1 MSCICRLEFGQI
13 RGITNKQMNI
23 SIFSLES
30 ISRINPSPFFI
41 LSLIPYLVFLN
52 YASKTKAIPKISFIG
67 FKLTLLFVFMTI
79 VFAII
84 SQVYFGDELTNVDPL
99 HGLAESF
106 LTISDAFVVYGF
118 VLMLQSIKTKKEV
131 NNS

>member
-1 MSCICRLEFGQI
+1 
-13 RGITNKQMNI
+13 MNI
-23 SIFSLES
+23 SILSLES
-30 ISRINPSPFFI
+30 IARVDPSPFFI
-41 LSLIPYLVFLN
+41 LSLIPYLVFLR
-52 YASKTKAIPKISFIG
+52 YAGKTKSIPKISLLG

-84 SQVYFGDELTNVDPL
+84 SLIYFGEELTNVDVL

-106 LTISDAFVVYGF
+106 LTISDALVVYGF
-118 VLMLQSIKTKKEV
+118 VLMMQSVRSNIEV

>member
-1 MSCICRLEFGQI
+1 
-13 RGITNKQMNI
+13 MNI
-23 SIFSLES
+23 SILSLES
-30 ISRINPSPFFI
+30 IARVDPSPFFI
-41 LSLIPYLVFLN
+41 LSLIPYLVFLR
-52 YASKTKAIPKISFIG
+52 YAGKTKSIPKISLLG

-84 SQVYFGDELTNVDPL
+84 SLIYFGEELTNVDVL

-106 LTISDAFVVYGF
+106 LTISDALVVYGF
-118 VLMLQSIKTKKEV
+118 VLMLQSVRSKKEV

>member
-1 MSCICRLEFGQI
+1 
-13 RGITNKQMNI
+13 MNI
-23 SIFSLES
+23 SILSLES
-30 ISRINPSPFFI
+30 IAGVDPSPFFI
-41 LSLIPYLVFLN
+41 LSLIPYLVFLR
-52 YASKTKAIPKISFIG
+52 YAGKTKSIPKISLLG

-84 SQVYFGDELTNVDPL
+84 SLIYFGEELTNVDVL

-106 LTISDAFVVYGF
+106 LTISDALVVYGF
-118 VLMLQSIKTKKEV
+118 VLMLQSARRETEV

>member
-1 MSCICRLEFGQI
+1 
-13 RGITNKQMNI
+13 MNI

-30 ISRINPSPFFI
+30 IARVDPSPFFI
-41 LSLIPYLVFLN
+41 LSLIPYLVFLR
-52 YASKTKAIPKISFIG
+52 YAGKTKVIPKISFLG

-84 SQVYFGDELTNVDPL
+84 SLIYFGEDLTNVDVL

-106 LTISDAFVVYGF
+106 LTISDALVVYGF
-118 VLMLQSIKTKKEV
+118 ILMLQSVRSKTEV

>member
-1 MSCICRLEFGQI
+1 
-13 RGITNKQMNI
+13 MNI
-23 SIFSLES
+23 SILSLES
-30 ISRINPSPFFI
+30 IARVDPSPFFI
-41 LSLIPYLVFLN
+41 LSLIPYLVFLK
-52 YASKTKAIPKISFIG
+52 YAGKTKSIPKISLLG

-84 SQVYFGDELTNVDPL
+84 SIIYFGEELTNVDVL

-106 LTISDAFVVYGF
+106 LTISDALVVYGF
-118 VLMLQSIKTKKEV
+118 ILMLQSVKSKTEV

>member
-1 MSCICRLEFGQI
+1 MNMSIL
-13 RGITNKQMNI
+13 
-23 SIFSLES
+23 SLES
-30 ISRINPSPFFI
+30 IARVDPSPFFI
-41 LSLIPYLVFLN
+41 LSLIPYLVFLR
-52 YASKTKAIPKISFIG
+52 YAGKTKSIPKISLLG

-84 SQVYFGDELTNVDPL
+84 SLIYFGEELTNVDVL

-106 LTISDAFVVYGF
+106 LTISDALVVYGF
-118 VLMLQSIKTKKEV
+118 VLMLQSAIRKTEV

>member
-1 MSCICRLEFGQI
+1 
-13 RGITNKQMNI
+13 MNI
-23 SIFSLES
+23 SILSLES
-30 ISRINPSPFFI
+30 IARVDPSPFFI
-41 LSLIPYLVFLN
+41 LSLIPYLVFLR
-52 YASKTKAIPKISFIG
+52 YAGKTKSIPKISLLG

-84 SQVYFGDELTNVDPL
+84 SLIYFGEELTNVDVL

-106 LTISDAFVVYGF
+106 LTISDALVVYGF
-118 VLMLQSIKTKKEV
+118 VLMLQSARSEKEV

>member
-1 MSCICRLEFGQI
+1 
-13 RGITNKQMNI
+13 MNI
-23 SIFSLES
+23 SILSLES
-30 ISRINPSPFFI
+30 IARVDPSPFFI
-41 LSLIPYLVFLN
+41 LSLIPYLIFLR
-52 YASKTKAIPKISFIG
+52 YAGKTKSIPKISLLG

-84 SQVYFGDELTNVDPL
+84 SLIYFGEELTNVDVL

-106 LTISDAFVVYGF
+106 LTISDALVVYGF
-118 VLMLQSIKTKKEV
+118 ILMLQSARRKTEV

>member
-1 MSCICRLEFGQI
+1 
-13 RGITNKQMNI
+13 MNI
-23 SIFSLES
+23 SILSLES
-30 ISRINPSPFFI
+30 IARVDPSPFFI
-41 LSLIPYLVFLN
+41 LSLIPYLVFLR
-52 YASKTKAIPKISFIG
+52 YAGKTKSIPKISLIG

-84 SQVYFGDELTNVDPL
+84 SLIYFGEELTNVDVL

-106 LTISDAFVVYGF
+106 LTISDALVVYGF
-118 VLMLQSIKTKKEV
+118 VLMLQSARRKTEV

>member
-1 MSCICRLEFGQI
+1 
-13 RGITNKQMNI
+13 MNI
-23 SIFSLES
+23 SILSLES
-30 ISRINPSPFFI
+30 IARIDPSPFFI
-41 LSLIPYLVFLN
+41 LSLIPYLFFLN
-52 YASKTKAIPKISFIG
+52 YAGKTKSIPKISFLG

-84 SQVYFGDELTNVDPL
+84 AQIYFGEELTNVDVL

-118 VLMLQSIKTKKEV
+118 VLMLQSVKSKTEV
-131 NNS
+131 KNS

>member
-1 MSCICRLEFGQI
+1 
-13 RGITNKQMNI
+13 MNI
-23 SIFSLES
+23 SILSLES
-30 ISRINPSPFFI
+30 IARVDPSPFFI
-41 LSLIPYLVFLN
+41 LSLIPYLVFLR
-52 YASKTKAIPKISFIG
+52 YAGKTKAIPKISLLG

-84 SQVYFGDELTNVDPL
+84 SLIYFEEELTNIDVL

-106 LTISDAFVVYGF
+106 LTISDALVVYGF
-118 VLMLQSIKTKKEV
+118 VLMLQSVRSKKEV

>member
-1 MSCICRLEFGQI
+1 
-13 RGITNKQMNI
+13 MNI
-23 SIFSLES
+23 SILSLES
-30 ISRINPSPFFI
+30 IARVDPSPFFI
-41 LSLIPYLVFLN
+41 LSLIPYLVFLR
-52 YASKTKAIPKISFIG
+52 YAGKTKSIPKISLLG

-84 SQVYFGDELTNVDPL
+84 SLIYFGEELTNVDLL

-106 LTISDAFVVYGF
+106 LTISDALVVYGF
-118 VLMLQSIKTKKEV
+118 VLMLQSARRETEV